1 MDAGDSSSDESQP
14 LLDENNR
21 PLLRRRSR
29 TIEVGLYCSRHVFH
43 AATKALRESGTGWLL
58 IFMPL
63 GIVFGLFEWNSLATL
78 LFNIA
83 AIIPLSAL
91 VSGSSDQ
98 LCDHIGELM
107 GGLVNAT
114 FGNTVELI
122 VRKPRPPQNM
132 FPLLTWHNNVGGHA
146 GVGPWRDQRRAV
158 DDDGQHSVRHPSG

>member
-1 MDAGDSSSDESQP
+1 MDAGNLSLDESQP
-14 LLDENNR
+14 LLGENNR
-21 PLLRRRSR
+21 PLLRRRN
-29 TIEVGLYCSRHVFH
+29 TIESGLRHSGHVFH

-91 VSGSSDQ
+91 VSDSSDQ

-146 GVGPWRDQRRAV
+146 GVGPR
-158 DDDGQHSVRHPSG
+158 

>member
-1 MDAGDSSSDESQP
+1 MDAGDPSSDEPQP
-14 LLDENNR
+14 LLDNNR
-21 PLLRRRSR
+21 PLLRRRS
-29 TIEVGLYCSRHVFH
+29 TMIEVGLCYGRHVFH

-63 GIVFGLFEWNSLATL
+63 GIIFGLFEWNSLATL

-107 GGLVNAT
+107 GRLVNAT
-114 FGNTVELI
+114 FGNMVELI
-122 VRKPRPPQNM
+122 VRNLGPHKTC
-132 FPLLTWHNNVGGHA
+132 PLC
-146 GVGPWRDQRRAV
+146 
-158 DDDGQHSVRHPSG
+158 

>member
-1 MDAGDSSSDESQP
+1 MDAGGLS
-14 LLDENNR
+14 LDDNNC
-21 PLLRRRSR
+21 PLLRRRSTR
-29 TIEVGLYCSRHVFH
+29 MEVGLSYSRHVFH

-63 GIVFGLFEWNSLATL
+63 GIIFKLLKWNSLVTL

-98 LCDHIGELM
+98 LGEHIGELK

-114 FGNTVELI
+114 FGNMVELI

-132 FPLLTWHNNVGGHA
+132 FPLLTWHNVGGHA
-146 GVGPWRDQRRAV
+146 GVGPRRDQCRAV
-158 DDDGQHSVRHPSG
+158 DGDGQHSVRHPSG

>member
-1 MDAGDSSSDESQP
+1 MDESQP

-21 PLLRRRSR
+21 PLLRRRN
-29 TIEVGLYCSRHVFH
+29 TIEVGLCYGRHVFH
-43 AATKALRESGTGWLL
+43 AATKALRESGTSWLL
-58 IFMPL
+58 IFIPL

-107 GGLVNAT
+107 GRLVNAT
-114 FGNTVELI
+114 FGNMVELI
-122 VRKPRPPQNM
+122 VRKPRPP
-132 FPLLTWHNNVGGHA
+132 
-146 GVGPWRDQRRAV
+146 
-158 DDDGQHSVRHPSG
+158 